1 MIYSNN
7 QIKNIFSPKVFAPAL
22 MFSAVSFGVTLL
34 GVLLGLLLALR
45 TLDALLAWAD
55 GILQQKQ
62 A

>member
-1 MIYSNN
+1 
-7 QIKNIFSPKVFAPAL
+7 